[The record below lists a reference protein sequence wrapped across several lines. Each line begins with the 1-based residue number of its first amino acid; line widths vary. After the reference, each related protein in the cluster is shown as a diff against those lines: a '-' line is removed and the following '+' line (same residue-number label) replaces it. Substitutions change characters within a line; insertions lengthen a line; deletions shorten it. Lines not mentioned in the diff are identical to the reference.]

1 MVLRVKNIEIPVQE
15 VHETKAAGPEGTT
28 SKQGFNAIDPLLL
41 KRYAA
46 KTLEISTDDILQ
58 LRVHKK
64 SLDARRNS
72 RIVYRY
78 QLDISLENSL
88 TNPLHSEAHFAAK
101 HSASCEVIEGATDPL
116 QQLHPLQGIKTGS
129 VRHMP
134 VIIGSGPAGIFA
146 ALILAQSGQPSIIVE
161 RGETVA
167 KRLKTVGKLRRGEG
181 FSAKSNYC
189 FGEGGAGTFS
199 DGKLTCGRNHP
210 YVKYLFQEWV
220 RHGAPESILYEAH
233 PHIGT
238 DNLLKIAHAQR
249 QELLDLGCQF
259 LFETQWTDFQYHG
272 EDDSPSL
279 STGGARYTV
288 HLSDGQSLK
297 TDHLIV
303 AVGHSARDTYEMLLE
318 RGLAMAPKPFAMGAR
333 LEHPQDVINKIQYG
347 QCDLLPAA
355 EYKLAAQKGDRGIWT
370 FCMCPGGHL
379 LPTNAQEGHLAING
393 MSYYARNSSF
403 ANAAVVVNVM
413 RQDFFKGHPLDGM
426 HFQAAIE
433 RHAFREGGGNYHAP
447 AQRLLDF
454 VKGQKSKG
462 TLTSSY
468 LPGIQSA
475 RMDKILPSF
484 IADSLRQAVGDY
496 NQKMRGF
503 LHPEAMVVGVETKT
517 SSPVVMMRDKGFQS
531 VSHRGLFPTG
541 EGAGF
546 AGGIV
551 SAALDGVRVGRAV
564 LEDMALVTS
573 EATAASLGV

>member
-15 VHETKAAGPEGTT
+15 VHEAKGEGAEG
-28 SKQGFNAIDPLLL
+28 SKPKQGFNAVDPLLL

-78 QLDISLENSL
+78 QLDLSLDSL
-88 TNPLHSEAHFAAK
+88 KNEAYFAAK
-101 HSASCEVIEGATDPL
+101 ESATREVLEEATTAL
-116 QQLHPLQGIKTGS
+116 HQLHPLQGIKTGS
-129 VRHMP
+129 VRHRP
-134 VIIGSGPAGIFA
+134 VVIGSGPAGIFA

-181 FSAKSNYC
+181 FSEKSNYC

-238 DNLLKIAHAQR
+238 DNLLKIAHNQR

-259 LFETQWTDFQYHG
+259 LFETQWTDFEYHG
-272 EDDSPSL
+272 ETPSPL
-279 STGGARYTV
+279 TGGARYTV
-288 HLSDGQSLK
+288 QLSDGQNLK

-303 AVGHSARDTYEMLLE
+303 AVGHSARDTYQMLLE
-318 RGLAMAPKPFAMGAR
+318 RGLALAPKPFAMGAR
-333 LEHPQDVINKIQYG
+333 LEHPQEVINKIQYG

-355 EYKLAAQKGDRGIWT
+355 EYKLAAQKGERGIWT

-393 MSYYARNSSF
+393 MSYYARSSSF

-475 RMDKILPSF
+475 RMDKILPTF

-531 VSHRGLFPTG
+531 VSHPGFFPTG

-564 LEDMALVTS
+564 LEDMALVTA
-573 EATAASLGV
+573 EATSASLGV

>member
-15 VHETKAAGPEGTT
+15 VHQKAPGSNDAKRGSHT
-28 SKQGFNAIDPLLL
+28 IDPALL
-41 KRYAA
+41 KQYAA
-46 KTLEISTDDILQ
+46 KTLAISPEDIQ
-58 LRVHKK
+58 HLRVHKK

-78 QLDISLENSL
+78 QLDLSLDG
-88 TNPLHSEAHFAAK
+88 EAHFAETM
-101 HSASCEVIEGATDPL
+101 SSQCEVLDQVPSIHSS
-116 QQLHPLQGIKTGS
+116 HPLEGLKAGKA
-129 VRHMP
+129 RHMP
-134 VIIGSGPAGIFA
+134 IIIGSGPAGIFA
-146 ALILAQSGQPSIIVE
+146 ALVLAQSGQPSVIVE
-161 RGETVA
+161 RGEAVE
-167 KRLKTVGKLRRGEG
+167 KRLRTVGKLRRGEG

-238 DNLLKIAHAQR
+238 DNLLKIALNQR

-272 EDDSPSL
+272 DSHSR
-279 STGGARYTV
+279 STQPKYSV
-288 HLSDGQSLK
+288 HLSDGQVLK

-318 RGLAMAPKPFAMGAR
+318 KGLALAPKPFAMGAR
-333 LEHPQDVINKIQYG
+333 FEHPQEVINKIQYG

-393 MSYYARNSSF
+393 MSYYSRSSAF
-403 ANAAVVVNVM
+403 ANAAVVVNVI

-426 HFQAAIE
+426 RFQAAIE
-433 RHAFREGGGNYHAP
+433 RLAYREGGGNYHAP
-447 AQRLLDF
+447 AQRLVDF
-454 VKGQKSKG
+454 VKGQKSRG

-468 LPGIQSA
+468 QPGIQSA
-475 RMDKILPSF
+475 RMDQILPSF
-484 IADSLRQAVGDY
+484 IVDALRQAVGDY

-517 SSPVVMMRDKGFQS
+517 SSPVVMTRDKGLQS
-531 VSHRGLFPTG
+531 VSHPGFFPTG

-551 SAALDGVRVGRAV
+551 SASLDGVRVGRAV
-564 LEDMALVTS
+564 LEDMALVKATS
-573 EATAASLGV
+573 VLA